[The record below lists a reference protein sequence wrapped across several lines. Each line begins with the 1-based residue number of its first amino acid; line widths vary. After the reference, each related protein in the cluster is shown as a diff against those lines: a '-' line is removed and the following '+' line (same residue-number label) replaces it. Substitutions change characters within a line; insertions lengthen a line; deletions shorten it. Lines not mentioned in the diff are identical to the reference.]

1 MVTSPQKGPSI
12 GRDDDQ
18 VNREN
23 STGKKAA
30 LHNAVNGKFAAKTAY
45 SGMLA
50 PPLPKRLASAPTA
63 PRPFTNPRAT
73 DHA

>member
-18 VNREN
+18 VNREK
-23 STGKKAA
+23 STAGKAA

-50 PPLPKRLASAPTA
+50 PLSPRHLAAALTA
-63 PRPFTNPRAT
+63 PAPFTFPLAT
-73 DHA
+73 NHA